1 MNTHL
6 AIGTGAHKVIA
17 LHGWFGYAHGWGP
30 LVDVL
35 DRQNF
40 SYAFMDCRGYGGMKG
55 SDGPYTME
63 QIAQDAL
70 ALADGLGWQ
79 RFSLIGHSMCG
90 SAIQRVLVDAPARVH
105 KLVAIT
111 PVPASGVPFDDASWA
126 FFSSAAKDPAS
137 RKGIID
143 LTTGNR
149 LSSVWLDQIVDASL
163 AESDEA
169 AFAAYLTAWAK
180 TDFHAQI
187 DGNPVPI
194 KVIVGEHDPALGAP
208 AMKDTYLQWYPNATL
223 DVMTNA
229 GHYPMNETPIAL
241 ATSIEKFLRA

>member
-17 LHGWFGYAHGWGP
+17 LHGWFGHAHGWGP

-55 SDGPYTME
+55 SAGPYIME

-90 SAIQRVLVDAPARVH
+90 SAIQRVLVDAPARVE

-111 PVPASGVPFDDASWA
+111 PVPASGVPFDDAGWA
-126 FFSSAAKDPAS
+126 FFSSAAKDPAA

-143 LTTGNR
+143 MTTGNR
-149 LSSVWLDQIVDASL
+149 LSSVWLDQMVAASL

-180 TDFHAQI
+180 TDFHTQI
-187 DGNPVPI
+187 EGNPVPV
-194 KVIVGEHDPALGAP
+194 KVIVGEHDPALGAA

-223 DVMTNA
+223 EVMANA
-229 GHYPMNETPIAL
+229 GHYPMNETPVAL
-241 ATSIEKFLRA
+241 ATSIEKFLRG

>member
-6 AIGTGAHKVIA
+6 LIGTGPRKVIA
-17 LHGWFGYAHGWGP
+17 LHGWFGHARGWGP

-35 DRQNF
+35 DTQDF
-40 SYAFMDCRGYGGMKG
+40 SYAFMDCRGYGGMRG
-55 SDGPYTME
+55 SGGPYTLD

-90 SAIQRVLVDAPARVH
+90 SAIQRVLVDAPARVE
-105 KLVAIT
+105 KLVAIA
-111 PVPASGVPFDDASWA
+111 PVSPSGMALDNASWA
-126 FFSSAAKDPAS
+126 FFSRTTKDAEA
-137 RKGIID
+137 RKRLLD
-143 LTTGNR
+143 MTTGLR
-149 LSSVWLDQIVDASL
+149 LTSVWLDQMVASSL

-169 AFAAYLTAWAK
+169 AYEAYLTAWAK

-187 DGNPVPI
+187 EGNPVQI
-194 KVIVGEHDPALGAP
+194 KVIVGEHNPLLGAG
-208 AMKDTYLQWYPNATL
+208 AMADTYMQWYPNATL
-223 DVMTNA
+223 EVMGNA

-241 ATSIEKFLRA
+241 ATSIEKFLRG

>member
-6 AIGTGAHKVIA
+6 LIGTGPRKVIA
-17 LHGWFGYAHGWGP
+17 LHGWFGCAHSWGP

-55 SDGPYTME
+55 SGGPYSME

-70 ALADGLGWQ
+70 ALADGLGWH

-90 SAIQRVLVDAPARVH
+90 SAIQRVLVDAPARVE

-111 PVPASGVPFDDASWA
+111 PVPASGVPFDDAGWA
-126 FFSSAAKDPAS
+126 FFSSAAMDPAS

-149 LSSVWLDQIVDASL
+149 LSSVWLDQMVAASL

-169 AFAAYLTAWAK
+169 AFGAYLTAWAK
-180 TDFHAQI
+180 TDFHERI
-187 DGNPVPI
+187 KGNPVSI
-194 KVIVGEHDPALGAP
+194 KLIVGEHDPALGA
-208 AMKDTYLQWYPNATL
+208 ATMKDTYLQWYPNATM
-223 DVMTNA
+223 DVMANA

-241 ATSIEKFLRA
+241 ATSIEKFLRG

>member
-6 AIGTGAHKVIA
+6 LIGTGPRKVIA
-17 LHGWFGYAHGWGP
+17 LHGWFGRAKGWGP

-35 DRQNF
+35 DTQSF

-55 SDGPYTME
+55 SGGPYTMA

-70 ALADGLGWQ
+70 ALADGLGWR

-90 SAIQRVLVDAPARVH
+90 SAIQRVLVDAPARVE

-111 PVPASGVPFDDASWA
+111 PVPASGVPFDDAGWA
-126 FFSSAAKDPAS
+126 FFSSAAKDAGA

-149 LSSVWLDQIVDASL
+149 LSSVWLDQMVAASL
-163 AESDEA
+163 AGSDED

-187 DGNPVPI
+187 QGNPVPI
-194 KVIVGEHDPALGAP
+194 KVIVGEHDPALGAA
-208 AMKDTYLQWYPNATL
+208 AMKDTYMQWYPNATL
-223 DVMTNA
+223 DVMANA
-229 GHYPMNETPIAL
+229 GHYPMNETPVAL
-241 ATSIEKFLRA
+241 ATSIEKFLRG